1 MISFII
7 QGPTHGAPEFDSDYG
22 KIASMHAMSKWT
34 GQSVVQTDYT
44 FTSQDSIDSL
54 RKWYPGCEIIISCST
69 GDADDLKDVDQL
81 FYYGQDVEAGLN
93 KQILT
98 SQAVKHA
105 TYDIVCKIRSD
116 MIAGSNDLLWY
127 VRNELE
133 SRQRYKRNE
142 KYAMFKR
149 FVFVLNYFS
158 YVGLLYHPSDW
169 MFLGLKEDVQSIF
182 DIPLDSED
190 SGWAVGPEQYMC
202 LRCMENNGFEKYID
216 YEWVTKKASST
227 DTQGRSKD
235 VAKNNIAH
243 DKVEYAKHDW
253 WNVFYNN
260 FYVLNTGWYP
270 RKLTAKQKEVISN
283 MESQMNA
290 QQWYHGPGQSGLMC
304 QKYPHRVGSSNV
316 DIINH
321 IEWAKE
327 HWKRVG
333 ARS

>member
-7 QGPTHGAPEFDSDYG
+7 QGPTCGSLDLSADFATIS
-22 KIASMHAMSKWT
+22 SMQAMSEWT
-34 GQSVVQTDYT
+34 GRSSVQADHN
-44 FTSQDSIDSL
+44 FTSQDTIDSL

-81 FYYGQDVEAGLN
+81 FYYGQDVEGGLN

-127 VRNELE
+127 IRNELE
-133 SRQRYKRNE
+133 SRQQYRRDK
-142 KYAMFKR
+142 KYSMFKR

-158 YVGLLYHPSDW
+158 YMGLLYCPSDW

-182 DIPLDSED
+182 DIPLASED
-190 SGWAVGPEQYMC
+190 SGWAVGPEQYIC

-216 YEWVTKKASST
+216 YEWVTKKGA
-227 DTQGRSKD
+227 KD
-235 VAKNNIAH
+235 VCDKNNIEH
-243 DKVEYAKHDW
+243 DKTEYANHDW

-260 FYVLNTGWYP
+260 FYVLNTGWHP
-270 RKLTAKQKEVISN
+270 RKLTTKQKKAVSKK
-283 MESQMNA
+283 ESFMNGR
-290 QQWYHGPGQSGLMC
+290 QWYHGPGQSGLMC
-304 QKYPHRVGSSNV
+304 QKYPHRVGSCGLNL
-316 DIINH
+316 INH
-321 IEWAKE
+321 IAWTKE
-327 HWKRVG
+327 HWKRV
-333 ARS
+333 SE

>member
-1 MISFII
+1 
-7 QGPTHGAPEFDSDYG
+7 
-22 KIASMHAMSKWT
+22 MHAMSKWT

-81 FYYGQDVEAGLN
+81 FYYGEDAEGGLN

-116 MIAGSNDLLWY
+116 MLAGSNDLLWY

-133 SRQRYKRNE
+133 SRQQYKRNE

-169 MFLGLKEDVQSIF
+169 MFLGLK
-182 DIPLDSED
+182 
-190 SGWAVGPEQYMC
+190 G
-202 LRCMENNGFEKYID
+202 RC
-216 YEWVTKKASST
+216 
-227 DTQGRSKD
+227 SK
-235 VAKNNIAH
+235 
-243 DKVEYAKHDW
+243 
-253 WNVFYNN
+253 
-260 FYVLNTGWYP
+260 
-270 RKLTAKQKEVISN
+270 
-283 MESQMNA
+283 
-290 QQWYHGPGQSGLMC
+290 
-304 QKYPHRVGSSNV
+304 
-316 DIINH
+316 H
-321 IEWAKE
+321 I
-327 HWKRVG
+327 
-333 ARS
+333 